1 MFMVPEPLVAAIVG
15 MMIAIPLVL
24 IYKKAGFHPGWAALV
39 FVPVFGLLLVFLQLA
54 FQDWPSAKRER

>member
-39 FVPVFGLLLVFLQLA
+39 FVPVFGVLLVFLQLA
-54 FQDWPSAKRER
+54 LQDWPSTKRER

>member
-15 MMIAIPLVL
+15 LMIAVPLVF
-24 IYKKAGFHPGWAALV
+24 IYKKAGLHPGWAAMV

-54 FQDWPSAKRER
+54 FLDWPNAEKER

>member
-54 FQDWPSAKRER
+54 FQNWPAIKRER

>member
-24 IYKKAGFHPGWAALV
+24 IYKKAGFHPAWAALV

-54 FQDWPSAKRER
+54 FQDWPSTRRER

>member
-1 MFMVPEPLVAAIVG
+1 MFMVPEPLVAVIVG
-15 MMIAIPLVL
+15 MMVAVPLLL

-54 FQDWPSAKRER
+54 FLDWPTMKKER